1 MFLSKNKYGIAW
13 STLILVV
20 CLMPSGN
27 LPSSSFLSFKGV
39 DKLIHFALYAV
50 LLILVG
56 KGLVNYFKFSYSIN
70 RIIVI
75 AFLYCFFLG
84 VGIECV
90 QSVFVVGRL
99 GDVFDVLANTI
110 GAFTG
115 IVFLIT
121 HLKKRARKT

>member
-27 LPSSSFLSFKGV
+27 LPSSSFLSFKGA

-56 KGLVNYFKFSYSIN
+56 KGLVNYFKSSYSTN
-70 RIIVI
+70 RVIVI

-84 VGIECV
+84 VGVECV

-99 GDVFDVLANTI
+99 GDVFDVLANII
-110 GAFTG
+110 GASAG
-115 IVFLIT
+115 IVFLII
-121 HLKKRARKT
+121 HLKKRVRKT